1 MARAQYQHYI
11 PIADYHSLEHEQE
24 LGLDDTFLQSLAA
37 FQEQKA
43 ELERELQQ
51 LGLEQDFRERLLN
64 YQAIETGQIEGLYKL
79 NRGITETLIEKG
91 FKAELISHNDAEG
104 QDANLI
110 AQQLQDQKQAMDGLF
125 AFVKNKESFSLAY
138 IRKLHQELCAHQ
150 EYTEGIDNLGNKGKT
165 KLIVG
170 AWKQLPNNPSQLDGQ
185 LFHYCP
191 PEQVEPEMQALCEQL
206 SSYLN
211 EPIASQAKP
220 NQNAK
225 FAANA
230 VLGAAWLH
238 HRFSLIHPFQDGN
251 GRTARLLASLCLIRG
266 YLYPFMVTRDF
277 REQYLDSLKAAD
289 EHQLKPLCEF
299 MLQMQTQVLGIGQK
313 LCKDKRWKLKAK
325 QAASHL
331 QRQQHLVASW
341 DCHPELQQWAS
352 EYLKPLIEETIAYTA
367 QGIDS
372 FQGLEF
378 ERIKQGYQR
387 QASRRLPILA
397 YFFRARFYH
406 DMKDKQAILLFR
418 PQLQDDQP
426 LYASVCITKF
436 DFDHLIHGDVVYRFL
451 DESEFE
457 PEAGIGPF
465 SLEQLQA
472 GAADE
477 ALRDSV
483 LQVLTS

>member
-125 AFVKNKESFSLAY
+125 AFVKNKDSFSLAH
-138 IRKLHQELCAHQ
+138 IRQLHEKLCAHQ
-150 EYTEGIDNLGNKGKT
+150 QYTEGIDNLRNKGQT

-191 PEQVEPEMQALCEQL
+191 PEQVEPEMQALCEQV

-211 EPIASQAKP
+211 EPIASQAEP
-220 NQNAK
+220 NQNAE

-230 VLGAAWLH
+230 LLGAAWLH

-266 YLYPFMVTRDF
+266 YLYPFMVTRDC

-289 EHQLKPLCEF
+289 ERELKPLRDF
-299 MLQMQTQVLGIGQK
+299 MLQMQRQVLDIGQAVIK
-313 LCKDKRWKLKAK
+313 PHRWKLKAK

-352 EYLKPLIEETIAYTA
+352 EYLKPLIEETIAYTTHA
-367 QGIDS
+367 TVILGHVDFKRIEQSYEPQTNRS
-372 FQGLEF
+372 F
-378 ERIKQGYQR
+378 R
-387 QASRRLPILA
+387 SLA
-397 YFFRARFYH
+397 YFFKVYFGNGMA
-406 DMKDKQAILLFR
+406 DKQAILLFK
-418 PQLQDDQP
+418 PQVQDDQP
-426 LYASVCITKF
+426 VYAI
-436 DFDHLIHGDVVYRFL
+436 FL
-451 DESEFE
+451 VTELEIWRKDTFGYSLPDTEKSST
-457 PEAGIGPF
+457 AGGMGPF
-465 SLEQLQA
+465 TLEQLQA